1 MYVLQSES
9 TGRRYV
15 GQTADLERR
24 LAEHNDPEHSP
35 SKFTTKH
42 AGPWTLIHHE
52 EYATRS
58 EAMQRERWL
67 KTRSGRRWL
76 NNRGGRASPA
86 PKVTD

>member
-15 GQTADLERR
+15 GQTANLERR
-24 LAEHNDPEHSP
+24 LAEHNNPGHNP

-42 AGPWTLIHHE
+42 AGPWKLIHHE
-52 EYATRS
+52 EYATRC

-76 NNRGGRASPA
+76 NNRRGRASPA